1 MQADIVLLPGDG
13 IGVEVVPEGVR
24 VLEAIAAAHGH
35 EFHFQEHLIGGCAI
49 DEAGDPLPETSLR
62 ACRGA
67 DAVLMGA
74 VGGPKWDDP
83 AAPIRPEQ
91 GLLRLR
97 KGLGL
102 YANLRPITVFPGLE
116 GATPLKAERVSGVDL
131 LIVRELTGGLYFG
144 EPRFREESELGLRA
158 VDTLLYSE
166 GEIRR
171 IVRLAFQL
179 AAARKGKLTSVDKAN
194 VLETSRLW
202 RQITDEIA
210 LEFPDVQLD
219 HQLVDAAA
227 LRLVTGPR
235 DYDVIVTENMFGDIL
250 SDQASALSGSLG
262 MSPSAS
268 LGEGQRGVYEPI
280 HGSAPDI
287 VGKGIANPLGTILSA
302 AMLLRHSLGLSQEA
316 DQVEVGVRTAI
327 LRGDLTPDVGG
338 SRSTVQ
344 VGQAVSE
351 HIKTFEK

>member
-1 MQADIVLLPGDG
+1 M
-13 IGVEVVPEGVR
+13 
-24 VLEAIAAAHGH
+24 
-35 EFHFQEHLIGGCAI
+35 
-49 DEAGDPLPETSLR
+49 DETGDPLPESSLR
-62 ACRGA
+62 ACREA

-83 AAPIRPEQ
+83 AATVRPEQ

-97 KGLGL
+97 KALGL

-116 GATPLKAERVSGVDL
+116 DATPLKAERVSGVDI

-144 EPRFREESELGLRA
+144 EPRFREQTERGVRA
-158 VDTLLYSE
+158 VDTLAYSDE
-166 GEIRR
+166 EIRR

-179 AAARKGKLTSVDKAN
+179 AEARGGKLTSVDKAN

-202 RQITDEIA
+202 RQMTNEIA
-210 LEFPDVQLD
+210 AEYPHVPLD

-227 LRLVTGPR
+227 LRLVTQPR
-235 DYDVIVTENMFGDIL
+235 SFDVIVTENMFGDIL

-268 LGEGQRGVYEPI
+268 LGDGRVGVYEPI

-287 VGKGIANPLGTILSA
+287 VGAGVANPLGTILSA
-302 AMLLRHSLGLSQEA
+302 AMLLRHSLGLSEEA
-316 DQVEVGVRTAI
+316 DRVESAVRAAIQRGELTA
-327 LRGDLTPDVGG
+327 DMGG
-338 SRSTVQ
+338 SLSTREM
-344 VGQAVSE
+344 GEAICE
-351 HIKTFEK
+351 HIYSRPREASGD